1 MYKNFF
7 VLALSLTCICSV
19 FSQNKSSSNQK
30 ENDFVV
36 AVINN
41 QSYCLGDLILMGMN
55 ERNTQFLSET
65 EYLKS
70 KYIQNRYSS
79 SEFHDVYRKCSSTW
93 PVFLKLSK
101 MDINTINVYV
111 NSLKPIDSYDAL
123 SPRYSN
129 LDPIIKKS
137 VGTIPLR
144 QN

>member
-1 MYKNFF
+1 MKKILVF
-7 VLALSLTCICSV
+7 SLLLTFISSV
-19 FSQNKSSSNQK
+19 FSQNNSSLHKK

-41 QSYCLGDLILMGMN
+41 QSYCLGDLILIGMN
-55 ERNTQFLSET
+55 ERNTQFLSES

-70 KYIQNRYSS
+70 KYIQERYSS
-79 SEFHDVYRKCSSTW
+79 SEFHDVYRKCSSSW

-101 MDINTINVYV
+101 IDINTINAYV
-111 NSLKPIDSYDAL
+111 VSLKPIDPYDAL

-129 LDPIIKKS
+129 FDPILKKE